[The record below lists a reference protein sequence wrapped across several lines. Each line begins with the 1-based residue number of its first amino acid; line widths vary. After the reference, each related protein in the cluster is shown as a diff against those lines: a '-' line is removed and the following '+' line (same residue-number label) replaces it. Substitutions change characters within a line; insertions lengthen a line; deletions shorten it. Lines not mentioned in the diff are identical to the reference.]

1 MKIKLGV
8 WLPKQYRI
16 ENNSIKKEL
25 VYIKK
30 KYFPLKLYFFLCTKK
45 IIGKREN
52 S

>member
-1 MKIKLGV
+1 MAAKASI
-8 WLPKQYRI
+8 RI
-16 ENNSIKKEL
+16 ENNSIKKKL
-25 VYIKK
+25 VYKK